1 LSGTPSVR
9 PTPVPLT
16 GADCFLRAF
25 DGETR
30 RVNGSSH
37 LSQLVLRLGPGFDPE
52 KLRRVLHEFVR
63 ANPITRSPIKRPF
76 GIGPPVY
83 RVDQADRSRLPPVN
97 VHEGKLPPG
106 VPTLTDVV
114 PLPAVFRERLNATFS
129 AVRGEL
135 LEVDVV
141 QYEGGSL
148 GTDVAFT
155 WLHLLFDGSGSE
167 NFVRLLDACA
177 RGAKGPQDLPAGEWE
192 TTQVAGTAGE
202 RGAKARA
209 WQAHVESFAANVP
222 HSLTGPSRR
231 ARQALTAPVYTLDID
246 ASSRVVER
254 AKERAGFL
262 TPMLFYLAAS
272 VRAHLAVFERRGTDP
287 GSFVVP
293 LPVNLRPKG
302 AEGAVFRTRV
312 SMMWFQVLPEAA
324 RDLDTLVD
332 ELKRQRRDMIKGGA
346 IENGV
351 AAMDWARYAPSRVY
365 ATMARRSF
373 GGELC
378 SFFFAFT
385 GDFLPGLEVFVGAP
399 ILNGFHVPSVPASP
413 GSGAIMSLREG
424 RLNVAHVHQEG
435 ALDEAELACFRDQ
448 LFADLLG
455 EGQGNLS

>member
-1 LSGTPSVR
+1 MR
-9 PTPVPLT
+9 PAPVPLT

-25 DGETR
+25 DAETR

-37 LSQLVLRLGPGFDPE
+37 LSQLVLRLGPGFDPAR
-52 KLRRVLHEFVR
+52 LQSALHAFVR
-63 ANPITRSPIKRPF
+63 ANPITRAPIKRPL
-76 GIGPPVY
+76 GLGAPLY
-83 RVDQADRSRLPPVN
+83 RLDRAETSRLPPVH

-106 VPTLTDVV
+106 LPGLDDAV
-114 PLPAVFRERLNATFS
+114 PLPQVFAERLNGKFS
-129 AVRGEL
+129 AARGEL
-135 LEVDVV
+135 LQVDVV
-141 QYEGGSL
+141 PYEGGRL
-148 GTDVAFT
+148 GSDVAFT

-177 RGAKGPQDLPAGEWE
+177 SGERQPADLPAGEWE
-192 TTQVAGTAGE
+192 LTSVEGTAGE

-209 WQAHVESFAANVP
+209 WQAHVEGFAAHAP
-222 HSLTGPSRR
+222 RSLTGPSRR
-231 ARQALTAPVYTLDID
+231 VPQQLTAPVYTLDE
-246 ASSRVVER
+246 ASTAKVVER

-272 VRAHLAVFERRGTDP
+272 IRAHLAVFDRRGVDP

-312 SMMWFQVLPEAA
+312 SMMWFQVLPDSA
-324 RDLDTLVD
+324 RDLDALVA

-351 AAMDWARYAPSRVY
+351 AAMDFARFAPSRVY

-385 GDFLPGLEVFVGAP
+385 GDFLPGLESFLGAR
-399 ILNGFHVPSVPASP
+399 IVNGFHVPSVPASP

-424 RLNVAHVHQEG
+424 RLNVAHVHQQG
-435 ALDEAELACFRDQ
+435 ALDVEELACFRAQ

-455 EGQGNLS
+455 EPGGSLP

>member
-1 LSGTPSVR
+1 MSGR
-9 PTPVPLT
+9 PAPVPLT

-25 DGETR
+25 DAETR
-30 RVNGSSH
+30 RVNGASH
-37 LSQLVLRLGPGFDPE
+37 LSQLVLRLGPGFDPGRL
-52 KLRRVLHEFVR
+52 KAVLDDFVR
-63 ANPITRSPIKRPF
+63 ANPIVRAPIRRPF
-76 GIGPPVY
+76 GIGAPEY
-83 RVDQADRSRLPPVN
+83 RIDRSADSRLPPVH

-106 VPTLTDVV
+106 VTGLGDVV
-114 PLPAVFRERLNATFS
+114 PLPAVFRDRLNDTFS
-129 AVRGEL
+129 ARRGEL
-135 LEVDVV
+135 LQVDAV
-141 QYEGGSL
+141 QYEGGNA
-148 GTDVAFT
+148 GTDLALT

-167 NFVRLLDACA
+167 NFVRLLDDCA
-177 RGAKGPQDLPAGEWE
+177 RGAKQPHDLPAGEWE
-192 TTQVAGTAGE
+192 TTRVDGTAGE

-209 WQAHVESFAANVP
+209 WQAHVEGFAVNAP
-222 HSLTGPSRR
+222 HSLTGPSRQV
-231 ARQALTAPVYTLDID
+231 AQALTAPVYTLDPD
-246 ASSRVVER
+246 ASARVVER

-272 VRAHLAVFERRGTDP
+272 VRAHLAVFDRRGTDP

-312 SMMWFQVLPEAA
+312 SMMWFQVLPDVA
-324 RDLDTLVD
+324 RDLDALVAD
-332 ELKRQRRDMIKGGA
+332 LKRQRRDMIKGGA

-351 AAMDWARYAPSRVY
+351 AAMDYARYAPSRVY

-385 GDFLPGLEVFVGAP
+385 GDFLPGLESFIGAP
-399 ILNGFHVPSVPASP
+399 VLNGFHVPSVPASP

-424 RLNVAHVHQEG
+424 RLNIAHVHQAG

-448 LFADLLG
+448 LLADLLG
-455 EGQGNLS
+455 HGQGSLA